1 MRFKKIYTGKLD
13 EISVFYAVLR
23 LDASTGETVRR
34 SKSDFMKSDVYETG
48 ITDHHKIIFPFSK
61 NTFSEGKPKTF
72 FHPCY
77 NKFDQKSFN
86 EEYQIRYTTWL
97 TISKYSWDIPVNV
110 KIHLLPI
117 RKKKIIYNKSFPD
130 KNSGKKKKE
139 SKLMWKVRNKLKK

>member
-1 MRFKKIYTGKLD
+1 MAWKPCGSVQIPQGFGRNFRIRKLD

-61 NTFSEGKPKTF
+61 NTFSEGKLKTF

-86 EEYQIRYTTWL
+86 EEYQIRYTT
-97 TISKYSWDIPVNV
+97 
-110 KIHLLPI
+110 
-117 RKKKIIYNKSFPD
+117 
-130 KNSGKKKKE
+130 
-139 SKLMWKVRNKLKK
+139 